1 MQAVLP
7 NAVLSIMFE
16 QVMYMQYASVLL
28 VTAVISGVV
37 SRSRYAVYK
46 RYALLLPL
54 SILTLS

>member
-1 MQAVLP
+1 
-7 NAVLSIMFE
+7 MFE

-37 SRSRYAVYK
+37 SRSRYAIYR
-46 RYALLLPL
+46 RYTLLLPL